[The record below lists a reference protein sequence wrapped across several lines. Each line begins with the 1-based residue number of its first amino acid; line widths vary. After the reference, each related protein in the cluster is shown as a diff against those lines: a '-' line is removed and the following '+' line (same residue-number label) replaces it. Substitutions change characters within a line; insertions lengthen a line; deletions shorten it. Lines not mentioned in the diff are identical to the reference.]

1 MMVQASSQLQ
11 GAPAPTAQAV
21 KRAPKLAVP
30 RHLASIGA
38 GLLGSGALGVP
49 AAGAEPIPYGAPAA
63 AAPALSLPAVQMPDI
78 SLPSVSLPA
87 VDIPD
92 VGGLLDGADPL
103 VVGGVVAAVALP
115 AALLALL
122 GGGSSGPKV
131 KGVSAAKALEALA
144 ADEYVILLDI
154 RSKADARAAGS
165 PNLKGV
171 SRRGVVSVPY
181 ASLVKGEV
189 VVDERFGAKVAKVKG
204 VEAAGAPVIL
214 LDTSGSEAAAA
225 AKAILAEVP
234 LERLY
239 FVQGG
244 ADAWQA
250 SGNPWKEPSAPF
262 SFSLP
267 DIDLASLDLSGATKT
282 IAGGVQT
289 TAAAVTTLAS
299 DFESAPASA
308 KGLLAAVGVV
318 GASAFLFSQVELLLE
333 LAGLV
338 AAGQFLLKVVF
349 AEDREKTLTEIKKVA
364 EEIDVK
370 DLPEDLGKIAVTL
383 LEDPTAAPA
392 ATTKKAAPEPS
403 PVPVVAASGGGEPSS
418 SPAAPEA

>member
-1 MMVQASSQLQ
+1 MVQASSQLQ

-181 ASLVKGEV
+181 ASLVKVRGPARARGGRRLAGSWQTAGAPTDSVKAGERPHWQPSPRCCRMPACPPARLPACLPTCLPNRLLRPVQGEV

-214 LDTSGSEAAAA
+214 LDT
-225 AKAILAEVP
+225 
-234 LERLY
+234 
-239 FVQGG
+239 
-244 ADAWQA
+244 
-250 SGNPWKEPSAPF
+250 
-262 SFSLP
+262 
-267 DIDLASLDLSGATKT
+267 
-282 IAGGVQT
+282 
-289 TAAAVTTLAS
+289 
-299 DFESAPASA
+299 
-308 KGLLAAVGVV
+308 
-318 GASAFLFSQVELLLE
+318 
-333 LAGLV
+333 
-338 AAGQFLLKVVF
+338 
-349 AEDREKTLTEIKKVA
+349 
-364 EEIDVK
+364 
-370 DLPEDLGKIAVTL
+370 
-383 LEDPTAAPA
+383 
-392 ATTKKAAPEPS
+392 
-403 PVPVVAASGGGEPSS
+403 
-418 SPAAPEA
+418 